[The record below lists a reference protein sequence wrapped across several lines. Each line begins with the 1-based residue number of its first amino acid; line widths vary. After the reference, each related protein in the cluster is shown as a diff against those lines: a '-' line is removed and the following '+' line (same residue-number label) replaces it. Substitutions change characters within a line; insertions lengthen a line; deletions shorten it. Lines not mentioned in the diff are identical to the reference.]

1 MPVICESHGCRHVGK
16 RASRQAGTQASRQ
29 AGRQAR
35 QAVKQAYSFSR
46 MVLYCQF
53 SKQGY
58 GRVYQL
64 SEVLFFMGCLHF
76 TKCSACTPRSHE
88 HNSRKYKSK
97 SYTQRSS
104 YMYRSTLPHLM
115 SPPPP
120 PPCKDKKFH
129 IRRMKLKCDIK
140 VLLLVQGLFLLYK
153 TSMCH
158 CERL

>member
-1 MPVICESHGCRHVGK
+1 MGLKTKCLSSVSHMGAGMRASGQVGK
-16 RASRQAGTQASRQ
+16 QASWQAGRRGGRQ
-29 AGRQAR
+29 AGRRAHKQAGK
-35 QAVKQAYSFSR
+35 AGGQAYSFSR

-76 TKCSACTPRSHE
+76 TKCSTCTPRSHE
-88 HNSRKYKSK
+88 HKHNSCEYRPK

-104 YMYRSTLPHLM
+104 YRSTLPHLM

-129 IRRMKLKCDIK
+129 IR
-140 VLLLVQGLFLLYK
+140 
-153 TSMCH
+153 
-158 CERL
+158 

>member
-1 MPVICESHGCRHVGK
+1 MGLKTKCLSSVSHMGAGMRASGQVGK
-16 RASRQAGTQASRQ
+16 QGGGEAGKQASGQVGTQASRQ
-29 AGRQAR
+29 AGKAGRRAGR
-35 QAVKQAYSFSR
+35 RAGGQAYSFSR

-64 SEVLFFMGCLHF
+64 SEVLFFMGCLHL
-76 TKCSACTPRSHE
+76 TKCSTCTPRSHE
-88 HNSRKYKSK
+88 HKHNSLKYKPK

-129 IRRMKLKCDIK
+129 IR
-140 VLLLVQGLFLLYK
+140 
-153 TSMCH
+153 
-158 CERL
+158 